1 MPYLITVQY
10 PYQYLTVTLSDNTS
24 IISTE
29 TISKFQAVGSLI
41 PTIQQLLV
49 SNNLALTD
57 ISCIGIN
64 TGPGP
69 FNTLRSIIATA
80 NGISFAKQI
89 PLVSCNGLE
98 LLLQENEITNQ
109 VAILDAF
116 GSDAYYAIKKSQE
129 QGYNSITE
137 IIAKLNDEYAT
148 ETIDFIGNGAIKY
161 KEIIAQSFTGVA
173 QFNDEHLFASPQ
185 QLVNETYK
193 KFSQNITEKEIFP
206 LYFASP
212 VVKS

>member
-1 MPYLITVQY
+1 MPYFITIQY
-10 PYQYLTVTLSDNTS
+10 PYQYLTVTLSDDTT

-41 PTIQQLLV
+41 PTMQKILTNNQLT
-49 SNNLALTD
+49 LTN

-89 PLVSCNGLE
+89 PLVPCNGLK
-98 LLLQENEITNQ
+98 LLLQEDKAINQ

-116 GSDAYYAIKKSQE
+116 GSEAYYAIKESQE
-129 QGYNSITE
+129 QGYNSIKE
-137 IIAKLNDEYAT
+137 IITKLNNKYPNKA
-148 ETIDFIGNGAIKY
+148 IYFIGNGAVKY
-161 KEIIAQSFTGVA
+161 KEIINKNFTGSA
-173 QFNDEHLFASPQ
+173 QFNDELLFASPQ
-185 QLVNETYK
+185 QLVNETYN
-193 KFSQNITEKEIFP
+193 KFSQNLTEKETFP
-206 LYFASP
+206 LYFTSP
-212 VVKS
+212 VVKP